1 MTGGHG
7 HLHTDFVL
15 RFATRTNHYITTE
28 RLQVDVDDAVH
39 GQYVIAFL
47 SDRPCESGSDTAC
60 RLVDSTLHGTVTR
73 ATSGADEGHGGGGA
87 TDPKRGAGAKC
98 PHSAQGAGKET
109 HGC

>member
-15 RFATRTNHYITTE
+15 RFATRTNHYIATE
-28 RLQVDVDDAVH
+28 RLQVDVDDAIN
-39 GQYVIAFL
+39 GQYVIAIF
-47 SDRPCESGSDTAC
+47 SDRPCESGGDTAC

-73 ATSGADEGHGGGGA
+73 AASGADQGHDGGSA
-87 TDPKRGAGAKC
+87 ADPKRDAGAKS
-98 PHSAQGAGKET
+98 PNRAQGGRKQS